1 MGTGPAAIERST
13 AAVRRMEAKAASFV
27 VDGTIVIIF
36 ADGLNPDAEG
46 KGVADFQGNVDPGS
60 GRVVVGSESG
70 WEFRYPVKMVDV
82 VDFAPAVVVL
92 SKFFGFASC
101 SSTDRRIAG

>member
-1 MGTGPAAIERST
+1 
-13 AAVRRMEAKAASFV
+13 VRRMEAKAASFV

-60 GRVVVGSESG
+60 GRVVAGSESG

-101 SSTDRRIAG
+101 SSTDRRIAGRGVLKAPSRQSL